1 MKALP
6 VTIYD
11 ELVDG
16 LTLLIN
22 ARLAFAPRNEKD
34 IDDTLRAW
42 EIVLAN
48 RGGWD
53 EKDNGRVITA
63 FIEMSGKLDKFPPPK
78 TLFEF
83 LPPRPPP
90 PALLKPNAVP
100 CPPHIAA
107 EISALVSKMTMNKKE
122 E

>member
-6 VTIYD
+6 PIIYN

-16 LTLLIN
+16 LTLLVN
-22 ARLAFAPRNEKD
+22 ARLAFAPRTEQALD
-34 IDDTLRAW
+34 ETLQAW
-42 EIVLAN
+42 EIVLAG
-48 RGGWD
+48 RGNWD
-53 EKDNGRVITA
+53 EKDNGRVIKA
-63 FIEMSGKLDKFPPPK
+63 FVDMSGKLDKFPAPK

-90 PALLKPNAVP
+90 PALPKSNAVP

-107 EISALVSKMTMNKKE
+107 GIEKLTNKMVKS
-122 E
+122 